1 MANEGSISN
10 TAKGLAGAATPPS
23 PAPADGADSALSTLG
38 LELRRRREQLQLS
51 VRRAAERC
59 SVSPTVISEI
69 ERGQRLPTLRTVR
82 RLREGLGLDP
92 PQAVLLRRPAPEE
105 PLEAHLVRLGACL
118 WGMGGRVRLG
128 ELAAALELP
137 AAAVREQLP
146 FLAPRLAACGVELT
160 EDSIEVHCRPVELAQ
175 PALEALGRATSERRR
190 RVLSQEAT
198 VVMAYLGW
206 HGEATRREL
215 EAFRGDDCES
225 LLRRLLDAGYITA
238 VRDSEGP
245 RPNRYRLTT
254 LALEAMGVASL
265 EELRERMA
273 AHVDN
278 AEGNAD
284 PAAAAS

>member
-1 MANEGSISN
+1 MANEGSVPN
-10 TAKGLAGAATPPS
+10 TRAGLAEPATPPS
-23 PAPADGADSALSTLG
+23 RAPAEAVDPASSTLG
-38 LELRRRREQLQLS
+38 LELRRRREQLGLS
-51 VRRAAERC
+51 VRRAAARTG
-59 SVSPTVISEI
+59 VSPTVISEI

-92 PQAVLLRRPAPEE
+92 PQAVLLRRPAREE

-118 WGMGGRVRLG
+118 WGMGGRAPIA

-160 EDSIEVHCRPVELAQ
+160 EDSLEVHCRPVPLAQ

-190 RVLSQEAT
+190 RVLSQEAAI
-198 VVMAYLGW
+198 VMAFVGW
-206 HGEATRREL
+206 HGDATRREL
-215 EAFRGDDCES
+215 EALRGEDCES
-225 LLRRLLDAGYITA
+225 LLSRLVDAGFVTA
-238 VRDSEGP
+238 VRDREGP

-265 EELRERMA
+265 EELRARMA
-273 AHVDN
+273 AEVEG
-278 AEGNAD
+278 AE
-284 PAAAAS
+284 